1 MVNDS
6 LKSPVFYTKVGI
18 KKRPNDKVC
27 SKSDFVNGLM
37 VRYTRTMKTFFKTK
51 ASHKVFSKF
60 STSFFVH
67 KFSEKALALPEQ
79 IPFLNAC
86 S

>member
-27 SKSDFVNGLM
+27 SKSDFVNGLNSIFNA
-37 VRYTRTMKTFFKTK
+37 VFLTTGICKEIYIRYNDERKQGIY
-51 ASHKVFSKF
+51 
-60 STSFFVH
+60 
-67 KFSEKALALPEQ
+67 E
-79 IPFLNAC
+79 ND
-86 S
+86 